1 MVSSELILGAVVALP
16 GLVFALVT
24 MLWLLGAPL
33 KERFVVIVTAI
44 TYSVAVL
51 GVLALF
57 VEMSSQGLQQIL
69 ASFGNWFKLGAYE
82 FPLILKVD
90 RVSLPFAALTVIL
103 TGLVGAFSAR
113 YMHREPGFLRFFLL
127 LHLFAFGALVI
138 FTAGSFDLLI
148 AGWEFVG
155 LTSVLLI
162 AFFHER
168 PDPVSNALRVFAVY
182 RGCDI
187 GLLVGVVVLHH
198 YHDHVTPG
206 AAALVSLLFLLAASG
221 KSAQFPFSGW
231 LPRAMEGPTPSSAIF
246 YGAISVHAGA
256 YLMLRTRPYLEM
268 APQVAVLV
276 VAVGLVTA
284 VLATLVG
291 RACSDVKTSLAYAS
305 VTQVGVIFAEI
316 GMGWETLALVHIC
329 GHAAVRTLQFLR
341 APSALHEFHQL
352 HAAAGGELGQTG
364 SHYEAFLPVAV
375 RARLYRFALDRAHMD
390 TLLDRI
396 VVAPLV
402 RVSTLLNRTEY
413 RMEGKPSGARV
424 VRVPVA
430 GEADA

>member
-1 MVSSELILGAVVALP
+1 MLSSETILGVVVALP
-16 GLVFALVT
+16 GVVFCLLAL
-24 MLWLLGAPL
+24 LWLLGASL
-33 KERFVVIVTAI
+33 RERFVVIVTAI
-44 TYSVAVL
+44 TYVCTFA
-51 GVLALF
+51 GVVALF
-57 VEMSSQGLQQIL
+57 VDMSSNGLQQVL
-69 ASFGNWFKLGAYE
+69 SSFGNWFTLREYE
-82 FPLILKVD
+82 FPLVLKVD
-90 RVSLPFAALTVIL
+90 RVSLPFVALTTIL

-138 FTAGSFDLLI
+138 FTAGTFDLLI

-256 YLMLRTRPYLEM
+256 YLMLRTRPYLDE
-268 APQVAVLV
+268 APLVAVLV
-276 VAVGLVTA
+276 VALGLLTA
-284 VLATLVG
+284 VLATLAS
-291 RACSDVKTSLAYAS
+291 RACTDVKTSLAYAS

-316 GMGWETLALVHIC
+316 GLGLETLALVHIC

-352 HAAAGGELGQTG
+352 HAAAGGHLAPTG
-364 SHYEAFLPVAV
+364 SHYESMLSATL
-375 RARLYRFALDRAHMD
+375 RSRLYRFALDRAHMD
-390 TLLDRI
+390 TLLDRFL
-396 VVAPLV
+396 VAPLL
-402 RVSTLLNRTEY
+402 RLSTWLNRAEDLI
-413 RMEGKPSGARV
+413 GSKPAEPRV

-430 GEADA
+430 GD